1 MHTAF
6 VPGGAEAGLS
16 KAKSVTVAEK
26 NVPAIVGIAII
37 LRSSTRRLQIPVVK
51 AQTYLC
57 LVTPAKNSSVPFL
70 VLEALSKNSNYENLS
85 TFKHGQLFALQSKKA
100 DN

>member
-1 MHTAF
+1 MHTAS
-6 VPGGAEAGLS
+6 VPDGAEAGLS
-16 KAKSVTVAEK
+16 KAKSVTVAVDK
-26 NVPAIVGIAII
+26 PIVDIAII
-37 LRSSTRRLQIPVVK
+37 LKSSTRRLQIPVVK

-85 TFKHGQLFALQSKKA
+85 TFKHGQLFALQSIKA

>member
-1 MHTAF
+1 MHTVS
-6 VPGGAEAGLS
+6 VPDSAEARLS
-16 KAKSVTVAEK
+16 KAKSVTVAVDK
-26 NVPAIVGIAII
+26 LIVDIAII
-37 LRSSTRRLQIPVVK
+37 LRPSTCRLQIPVVK

-57 LVTPAKNSSVPFL
+57 LVTPAKKPSVPFL

-85 TFKHGQLFALQSKKA
+85 TFKDGQLFALQSIKA